1 MRKVCG
7 LSLVVLLF
15 TIFVN
20 AYAAPVGNLA
30 EPKMLE
36 EGIFISEDGL
46 VSVRAGYQGDFVFD
60 RRLKDLDDAE
70 INTNAGTVTLNI
82 NKKIDVYGIFGATDG
97 TFEETYGS
105 TKVKYETD
113 TAFSWGVGAKAILF
127 EHKDTVIGLDGK
139 YFNAEP
145 DLDKVTINGVSYDK
159 ASLGIT
165 DAKVEY
171 DEYQIALGVAQK
183 INMFVPYGGVKYSR
197 AKGKATVTYSGTK
210 YESDDAKNKDDIG
223 LFIGCSIL
231 PLKNISLNVEGR
243 FLDEE
248 ALMVSGQIRF

>member
-1 MRKVCG
+1 MSKLFV
-7 LSLVVLLF
+7 LSLVVLLSS
-15 TIFVN
+15 IFVDV
-20 AYAAPVGNLA
+20 YAAPVGNLA

-36 EGIFISEDGL
+36 EGIFLSEDAL

-70 INTNAGTVTLNI
+70 ISTNAGTVTLNL
-82 NKKIDVYGIFGATDG
+82 NKKIDIYGIFGATDG

-127 EHKDTVIGLDGK
+127 ERKDTVIGMDGK

-145 DLDKVTINGVSYDK
+145 DLDKIISDGVTYNIPSADV
-159 ASLGIT
+159 T
-165 DAKVEY
+165 EAKVEY

-183 INMFVPYGGVKYSR
+183 INMFVPYAGVKYSR
-197 AKGKATVTYSGTK
+197 AKGKLVATISGTK
-210 YESDDAKNKDDIG
+210 YESDDAKNKDEVG

>member
-1 MRKVCG
+1 MSRLFV
-7 LSLVVLLF
+7 LSLVLLLSS
-15 TIFVN
+15 IFVN
-20 AYAAPVGNLA
+20 VYAAPVGNLA
-30 EPKMLE
+30 EPKIFE
-36 EGIFISEDGL
+36 EGTFMSEDGL
-46 VSVRAGYQGDFVFD
+46 VSLRAGYQGDFVFD

-70 INTNAGTVTLNI
+70 INTNAGTLTLNI

-113 TAFSWGVGAKAILF
+113 TAFSWAVGAKAILF
-127 EHKDTVIGLDGK
+127 EHKDTIIGLDGR
-139 YFNAEP
+139 YFSAEL
-145 DLDKVTINGVSYDK
+145 DLDKIIVDGVTYDVP
-159 ASLGIT
+159 SGSVT
-165 DAKVEY
+165 EAKVEY

-183 INMFVPYGGVKYSR
+183 INMFVPYGGIKYSR
-197 AKGKATVTYSGTK
+197 AKGKLLATISGTK
-210 YESDDAKNKDDIG
+210 YESDDAKNKDEVG

-243 FLDEE
+243 FVDEE

>member
-1 MRKVCG
+1 MRKFFI
-7 LSLVVLLF
+7 LNLVVLLSV
-15 TIFVN
+15 IFVN
-20 AYAAPVGNLA
+20 VYAAPVGNLA
-30 EPKMLE
+30 EPKMLGK
-36 EGIFISEDGL
+36 GIFIPEDGL
-46 VSVRAGYQGDFVFD
+46 VSLRAGYQGDFVFD

-82 NKKIDVYGIFGATDG
+82 NKKVDIYGIFGATDG
-97 TFEETYGS
+97 TFEETYNS
-105 TKVKYETD
+105 TKVKYGTD

-127 EHKDTVIGLDGK
+127 EYKDTIVGLDGK

-145 DLDKVTINGVSYDK
+145 DLDKVIIGGVTLDLPN
-159 ASLGIT
+159 ADIT
-165 DAKVEY
+165 EAKVEY

-197 AKGKATVTYSGTK
+197 AKGKLAVTYLGTK
-210 YESDDAKNKDDIG
+210 YESDDAKNKDEVG

-231 PLKNISLNVEGR
+231 PLKNVSLNLEGR